1 MAVAVKFG
9 TYDETA
15 ELAGMTVEEVREQYQ
30 EPWNIDPEAPAL
42 VNGKQVDDSCVLQD
56 GDKVEFIKSETKWS

>member
-15 ELAGMTVEEVREQYQ
+15 ELAGITVEEVRQQYQ

-56 GDKVEFIKSETKWS
+56 GYKVEFIKSETKWS